1 MITIT
6 CLILWMPAGGAG
18 FLRATEVS
26 ARVAAPPL
34 EPSAP
39 AAKSAAVTASWNAAS
54 LRRVITDRI

>member
-18 FLRATEVS
+18 FRFTTVLS
-26 ARVAAPPL
+26 MRVAALPL

-39 AAKSAAVTASWNAAS
+39 ATTSAAVTTS
-54 LRRVITDRI
+54 